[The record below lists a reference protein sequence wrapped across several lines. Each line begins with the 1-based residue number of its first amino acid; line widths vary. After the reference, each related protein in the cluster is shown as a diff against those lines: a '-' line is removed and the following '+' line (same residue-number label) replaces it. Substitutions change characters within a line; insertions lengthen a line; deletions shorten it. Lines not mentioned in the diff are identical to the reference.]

1 MKQNQPVQKMFQ
13 KYFVWCIIVPI
24 VLILSVALSVVFY
37 LSQKEVDSRVEL
49 VQNQIVSS
57 LELELYDSAMQMSYF
72 LLINENEFLNN
83 LGEYFSTEGIVK
95 YAARDAMDQQYNQS
109 IFLDYSIVGMQF
121 FGSSGE
127 TLNYELENDIGIESI
142 EELEAYTTAKD
153 QSDRIV
159 AEVLDAAEI
168 FPNED
173 IADEKVI
180 GLFMDISK
188 YDRYDSIDMI
198 MVTVTSNTFESI
210 TLASEWSNGVSI
222 YLLDKTGEVL
232 VKSDDLYVEEIETEL
247 GVAEVLVDSDAIE
260 VVRVGKYGWQIATV
274 ANSAV
279 MSSSYQYILLFV
291 FTGII
296 IIFVLFYL
304 YLMQSIRNII
314 IPINHLAH
322 IMRKVK
328 KKSVFEQ
335 VDSQGP
341 EEIHLIGETYNEM
354 ILRIQELMEEN
365 VQKEREKQKEE
376 IMALEYQINPHFLA
390 NTINSIHFMAK
401 VAKFESIQKM
411 AEAMNKILALSF
423 RNKESVQT
431 LQDELEILEAYVYI
445 MKIRYANGFDVEF
458 DVEDGC
464 ENYMVPKLMLQPFIE
479 NAIVHGF
486 SGKDEQ
492 GEIKVIVT
500 KDEKQLLFQIRD
512 NGIGMDADEI
522 AQVLNKEPE
531 NGSKIAVANIN
542 KRLKLYYGYDEIL
555 TFESVKGQYTIVD
568 FAIPLEDNSKLE
580 N

>member
-1 MKQNQPVQKMFQ
+1 MNQNQSVQKMFQ
-13 KYFVWCIIVPI
+13 KYFIWCIVLPI
-24 VLILSVALSVVFY
+24 FLILTIALSVVLY

-72 LLINENEFLNN
+72 LLINDNQFLNN
-83 LGEYFSTEGIVK
+83 LGEYFSAEGIAK
-95 YAARDAMDQQYNQS
+95 YAARDAMDQQYNQAM
-109 IFLDYSIVGMQF
+109 FLEYNLVGVQF
-121 FGSSGE
+121 WGTSGE
-127 TLNYELENDIGIESI
+127 AFNYELEYDVDLNEVRS
-142 EELEAYTTAKD
+142 LEVYASAKANA
-153 QSDRIV
+153 DRICV
-159 AEVLDAAEI
+159 QVLDSSEV
-168 FPNED
+168 FPYED
-173 IADEKVI
+173 IEDEKII
-180 GLFMDISK
+180 GLFMDISR
-188 YDRYDSIDMI
+188 YDKYDSIDMT
-198 MVTVTSNTFESI
+198 MVAVTSNTFESI
-210 TLASEWSNGVSI
+210 TTAGEWADGVSV
-222 YLLDKTGEVL
+222 YLTNADGEVL
-232 VKSDDLYVEEIETEL
+232 VKSDNLYVEEVIQED
-247 GVAEVLVDSDAIE
+247 GVQEFLVNTDSMQITS
-260 VVRVGKYGWQIATV
+260 VGRYGWKIATV
-274 ANSAV
+274 ASNTV
-279 MSSSYQYILLFV
+279 MARSYQYILIFV
-291 FTGII
+291 FLGIVL
-296 IIFVLFYL
+296 IFTLFYF
-304 YLMQSIRNII
+304 YMMQSIRNII

-335 VDSQGP
+335 VDSEGP
-341 EEIHLIGETYNEM
+341 EEIRLIGETYNEM

-431 LQDELEILEAYVYI
+431 LQDELDILEAYVYI

-458 DVEDGC
+458 EVEDSC
-464 ENYMVPKLMLQPFIE
+464 KKYMVPKLMLQPFIE

-500 KDEKQLLFQIRD
+500 KNEKQLLFQICD

-531 NGSKIAVANIN
+531 NGSKIAIANIN
-542 KRLKLYYGYDEIL
+542 KRLKLYYGYEEIL
-555 TFESVKGQYTIVD
+555 SFESVKGEYTIVR
-568 FAIPLEDNSKLE
+568 FAIPLEQDIMIE
-580 N
+580 E

>member
-1 MKQNQPVQKMFQ
+1 MKQNQSVQKMFQ

-109 IFLDYSIVGMQF
+109 MFLDYSIVGMQF

-142 EELEAYTTAKD
+142 EELESYTTAKD

-341 EEIHLIGETYNEM
+341 EEIRLIGETYNEM

-464 ENYMVPKLMLQPFIE
+464 EKYMVPKLMLQPFIE

-531 NGSKIAVANIN
+531 NGNKIAVANIN

-555 TFESVKGQYTIVD
+555 TFESVKGEYTIVD